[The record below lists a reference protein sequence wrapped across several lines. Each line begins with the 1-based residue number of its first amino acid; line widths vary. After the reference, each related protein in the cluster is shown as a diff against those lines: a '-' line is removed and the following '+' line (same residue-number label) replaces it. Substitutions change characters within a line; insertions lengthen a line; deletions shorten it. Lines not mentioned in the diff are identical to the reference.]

1 MLNPFTPSFGRIPP
15 ILAGRDFILNDIEQ
29 ALANGGGDPNLC
41 TLYVGPRGMGKTALM
56 QYIAKTAGEF
66 GWVSASTTASPGM
79 LEDLFEQAI
88 QASNQF
94 VVQAGGVRVKP
105 AGIDVLFSAEW
116 EYRDPASGNWRT
128 RMGKLLDQLGEQ
140 GIGLLMTVDEVKADI
155 DELVQLVAVFQHFI
169 GEGKKVAL
177 LMAGLPNC
185 VSALVSH
192 DSISFLRRAIRQRL
206 ELVSDEDVSLAMRET
221 VEDSGKAIGDEALR
235 MMVRATGGFPYMM
248 QLVGFR
254 AWQASKESGTISKK
268 NVQDGIARA
277 RVDFKNGVLE
287 ASFNGLSAQ
296 DRVFLLAMLKDE
308 DASTLADIAQR
319 MGRETGYARTYKE
332 RLVSQGLIRECQ
344 RGVVTFSMPYLRE
357 YLEEL

>member
-56 QYIAKTAGEF
+56 HYIAKTAGEF

-94 VVQAGGVRVKP
+94 VTQAGDVRIKSV
-105 AGIDVLFSAEW
+105 GIGVLFSAEW

-128 RMGKLLDQLGEQ
+128 RMGKLLNQLGEQ

-177 LMAGLPNC
+177 LMAGLPNY